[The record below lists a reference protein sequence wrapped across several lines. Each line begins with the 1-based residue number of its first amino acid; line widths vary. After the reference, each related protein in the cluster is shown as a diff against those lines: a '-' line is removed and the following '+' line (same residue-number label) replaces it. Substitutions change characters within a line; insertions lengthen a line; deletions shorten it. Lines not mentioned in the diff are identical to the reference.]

1 MFKITAKVEGLKCP
15 NCERHVN
22 EAIKEAFSIKKVTA
36 SHTDKEIIIT
46 SKEDIDND
54 KLTAVV
60 AEAGYEVMD
69 IQKETY
75 KTFLGL

>member
-36 SHTDKEIIIT
+36 SHTDKEVVIT

>member
-1 MFKITAKVEGLKCP
+1 MYKITAKVEGLKCP

-22 EAIKEAFSIKKVTA
+22 EAIKEAFSIKKVTS
-36 SHTDKEIIIT
+36 SHTNKEAVIT

-54 KLTAVV
+54 KLKA
-60 AEAGYEVMD
+60 AIEEAGYQVID

-75 KTFLGL
+75 KSFLGL

>member
-15 NCERHVN
+15 NCERHIN

-36 SHTDKEIIIT
+36 SHTDKEVVIT

>member
-15 NCERHVN
+15 NCERHIN

-36 SHTDKEIIIT
+36 SHTDKEVVIT

-69 IQKETY
+69 IQRETY

>member
-22 EAIKEAFSIKKVTA
+22 EAIKEAFPVKKVTS
-36 SHTDKEIIIT
+36 SHTDKEAVIT

-54 KLTAVV
+54 KLTAVIE
-60 AEAGYEVMD
+60 EAGYQVID
-69 IQKETY
+69 IKKETY

>member
-1 MFKITAKVEGLKCP
+1 MLKITAKVEGLKCP

-36 SHTDKEIIIT
+36 SHTDKEIFII

>member
-36 SHTDKEIIIT
+36 SHTEKEVVIT
-46 SKEDIDND
+46 SKEDINND
-54 KLTAVV
+54 KLKAVI

>member
-36 SHTDKEIIIT
+36 SHTEKEVVIT
-46 SKEDIDND
+46 SKEDINND
-54 KLTAVV
+54 KLTAVIT
-60 AEAGYEVMD
+60 EAGYEVMD

>member
-1 MFKITAKVEGLKCP
+1 MLKITAKVEGLKCP

-22 EAIKEAFSIKKVTA
+22 EAIKESFSIKKVTA
-36 SHTDKEIIIT
+36 SHTDKEIVII

>member
-1 MFKITAKVEGLKCP
+1 MYKITEKVEGLKCP

-22 EAIKEAFSIKKVTA
+22 EAIKEAFSIKKVTS
-36 SHTDKEIIIT
+36 SHTNKEAVIT

-54 KLTAVV
+54 KLKAVIE
-60 AEAGYEVMD
+60 EAGYQVID

-75 KTFLGL
+75 KSFLGL